1 MEGGRASA
9 GQALMQLAI
18 VLSLAATLCT
28 ATGSVCQRLG
38 ATSLEQTSAREGGFD
53 PWLVFRLARQSA
65 WLIGFASMVGGFVLQ
80 VAALHFG
87 PLALVQP
94 ILAFELLFVFG
105 WLAVL
110 PGPRR
115 VRASARDWLAV
126 VAMSV
131 SISVFLGAAAPSG
144 GQSYASASR
153 WWLAAVVTLAAVAI
167 AIALAGRLPGQAR
180 PSGQAQSSPRRAGW
194 LGVATGISWGFVAAV
209 IKELSS
215 RVTGG
220 PAAIFG
226 NWSVYALMVAG
237 AAAMLLTSHAMAAGP
252 LAASQPGFTI
262 LDPVTAT
269 LLGVIVFGEHLATTP
284 AALAAELLSL
294 LVLAAAA
301 RALSRS
307 RLITAPAEQ
316 QPPLAPVGQEILRP

>member
-1 MEGGRASA
+1 ME
-9 GQALMQLAI
+9 LAI
-18 VLSLAATLCT
+18 VLSLAASLCT

-38 ATSLEQTSAREGGFD
+38 ATNLEQSSAQTGGFD

-65 WLIGFASMVGGFVLQ
+65 WLIGFACMVGGFVFQ

-105 WLAVL
+105 WLALL
-110 PGPRR
+110 PGPRG
-115 VRASARDWLAV
+115 VSANGRDWLAV
-126 VAMSV
+126 VAMSAGV
-131 SISVFLGAAAPSG
+131 GVFLGAASPSG
-144 GQSYASASR
+144 GRSYAPAGL
-153 WWLAAVVTLAAVAI
+153 WWLAAGAALAAVAI
-167 AIALAGRLPGQAR
+167 AVALSGIVSGRQP
-180 PSGQAQSSPRRAGW
+180 SSPRRAAW
-194 LGVATGISWGFVAAV
+194 LGIATGISWGFVAAV

-269 LLGVIVFGEHLATTP
+269 LLGVLLYDEHLATSP
-284 AALAAELLSL
+284 AALAAELLGL
-294 LVLAAAA
+294 LVLAVAA
-301 RALSRS
+301 RTLSHS
-307 RLITAPAEQ
+307 PLISDPAEQ
-316 QPPLAPVGQEILRP
+316 QTPRP

>member
-1 MEGGRASA
+1 MN
-9 GQALMQLAI
+9 QAIA
-18 VLSLAATLCT
+18 LSLAASLCT

-38 ATSLEQTSAREGGFD
+38 ATNLEQSSAKEGGFD

-65 WLIGFASMVGGFVLQ
+65 WLLGFACMVGGFAFQ

-110 PGPRR
+110 PGPRGA
-115 VRASARDWLAV
+115 RAGRRDWLAV
-126 VAMSV
+126 VAMSAGV
-131 SISVFLGAAAPSG
+131 GVFLRAASPSG
-144 GQSYASASR
+144 GRTQAPAGL
-153 WWLAAVVTLAAVAI
+153 WWLAAGATMTAVAI
-167 AIALAGRLPGQAR
+167 AVALSGRFSG
-180 PSGQAQSSPRRAGW
+180 PSASAPRRAAW
-194 LGVATGISWGFVAAV
+194 LGIATGISWGFVAAV

-226 NWSVYALMVAG
+226 NWAVYALMIAG

-269 LLGVIVFGEHLATTP
+269 LLGVLLYDERLATSP
-284 AALAAELLSL
+284 AALTAELLSL
-294 LVLAAAA
+294 LVLAAGA
-301 RALSRS
+301 RTLSRS
-307 RLITAPAEQ
+307 PLITGQAAEQ
-316 QPPLAPVGQEILRP
+316 PAPRP